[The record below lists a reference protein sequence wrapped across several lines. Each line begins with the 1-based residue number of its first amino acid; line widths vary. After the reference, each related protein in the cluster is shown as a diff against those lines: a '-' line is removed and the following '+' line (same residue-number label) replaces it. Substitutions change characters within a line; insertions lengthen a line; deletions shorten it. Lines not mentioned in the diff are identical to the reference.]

1 MNTNKKY
8 KQLQELTDNSTL
20 SKNNLANMFNVVN
33 IGKNSYFNL
42 SRSIN
47 FLNTDDLLPEAY
59 VTYEICTGDSWTNI
73 SYKFYATI
81 ELWWLICKFNNI
93 KDPLKMPVPGEYIK
107 IPGDEIKESVLAMLQ

>member
-1 MNTNKKY
+1 MSICWNKHKN
-8 KQLQELTDNSTL
+8 KIRLVSSINNSL
-20 SKNNLANMFNVVN
+20 NHL
-33 IGKNSYFNL
+33 
-42 SRSIN
+42 SIN
-47 FLNTDDLLPEAY
+47 FLNTDDLSPEAY